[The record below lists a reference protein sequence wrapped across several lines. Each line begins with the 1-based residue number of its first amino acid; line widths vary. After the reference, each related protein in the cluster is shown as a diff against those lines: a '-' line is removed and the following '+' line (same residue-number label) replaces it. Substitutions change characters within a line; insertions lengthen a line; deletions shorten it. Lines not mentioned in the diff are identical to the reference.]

1 MSSVHQETRVEIAG
15 VARDAEVGALEEF
28 QMAACPRT
36 QLKGLCPAEEEV
48 RYLPQVSPQDII
60 IFKGKCPGLSH
71 HSVLVRGNLESVP
84 CPRCP

>member
-28 QMAACPRT
+28 QMAACPLT

-60 IFKGKCPGLSH
+60 FKGKSPGLSH
-71 HSVLVRGNLESVP
+71 PSILIRGNLEPIP